1 MNFSNDKTKNDLL
14 KHSGLMFLATVVSGS
29 FNFLLQIVANREL
42 TETDFSFMYSL
53 FTVSMIFGVLGMSV
67 LSMVSKQISHYR
79 ANAQTS
85 KVSYLLVHTLGKISL
100 IALAAFITFLPFA
113 GKIASVL
120 NRPDAVTAVMVTGFL
135 MCLSVVVPVIYGALQ
150 GMERF
155 KQWSLSM
162 IIFAVLRL
170 AIGCSLIYLGF
181 NVTGVISASIIA
193 YILIFALIFYWL
205 KDVFFGDENPVKD
218 NLISY
223 YKTSWWIVIAF
234 FFNYII
240 CFIDI
245 LMVQHYFLDGAPVYS
260 SASLL
265 GRTIF
270 YLPMALAAGM
280 FPKVSAACADK
291 KSPLPLLKTTLKY
304 SFTLCFLAAVIL
316 FTSADFLVGLILK
329 SAYSADVP
337 ALLRI
342 FVFAF
347 IPYALITI
355 LVYYNIAAHRIKVLW
370 VLLGAS
376 IMHVILLNFFRQS
389 LFMVIKTLAVSGV
402 IICAAL
408 LIFTFGQKKVPEIDE
423 RR

>member
-1 MNFSNDKTKNDLL
+1 MNFSKDKTKNDLL
-14 KHSGLMFLATVVSGS
+14 KHSSLMFLATIVSGS
-29 FNFLLQIVANREL
+29 FNFFLQIVANRKLAES
-42 TETDFSFMYSL
+42 DFSFMYSL
-53 FTVSMIFGVLGMSV
+53 FTLSMIFGVLGMSV
-67 LSMVSKQISHYR
+67 LSMVSKQISQYR

-85 KVSYLLVHTLGKISL
+85 RVSYLLVHTLGKISL
-100 IALAAFITFLPFA
+100 IAIVAFITFLPFA

-135 MCLSVVVPVIYGALQ
+135 MCLSVVVPVVYGTLQ

-155 KQWSLSM
+155 KLWSLSM
-162 IIFAVLRL
+162 IIFAILRFT
-170 AIGCSLIYLGF
+170 IGCSLIYLGF

-193 YILIFALIFYWL
+193 YILIFSLIFYWL
-205 KDVFFGDENPVKD
+205 KDIFFGDENPVKD

-245 LMVQHYFLDGAPVYS
+245 LMVQHCFLEGAPAYS

-265 GRTIF
+265 SRTIF
-270 YLPMALAAGM
+270 YLPLALAAGM
-280 FPKVSAACADK
+280 FPKVSAAYADK
-291 KSPLPLLKTTLKY
+291 KSSLPLLKTTLKY
-304 SFTLCFLAAVIL
+304 SFTLCSLAAVIL
-316 FTSADFLVGLILK
+316 FVCADFLVGLVLK
-329 SAYSADVP
+329 SAYSAEVP
-337 ALLRI
+337 ALLKI

-355 LVYYNIAAHRIKVLW
+355 LIYYNIAAHRIKVLW
-370 VLLGAS
+370 VLLGGS
-376 IMHVILLNFFRQS
+376 LMHVILLSFFKQS
-389 LFMVIKTLAVSGV
+389 LFMVIQTLAVSGV

-423 RR
+423 RH